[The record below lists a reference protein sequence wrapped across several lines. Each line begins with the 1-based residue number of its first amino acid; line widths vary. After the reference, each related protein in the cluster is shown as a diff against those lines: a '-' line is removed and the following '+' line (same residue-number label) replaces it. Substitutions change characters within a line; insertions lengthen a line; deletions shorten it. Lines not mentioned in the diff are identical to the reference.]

1 MSEPRGERLGGVYI
15 LLLNWNAWRDT
26 LACLESLLPDV
37 ARGARIVLC
46 DNASSD
52 NSRQHIA
59 SWAAGRLSALSAQR
73 ARLERLQRHAL
84 PRPRV
89 QSLDRAQAEAGRAA
103 ADAQLILID
112 NGANLGFAAG
122 NNVGLRFAL
131 KQADMSH
138 VWLLNNDTLVEPDCL
153 LRMCR
158 RLESHPRPA
167 VCGAIIHFF
176 DKPQV
181 IQCIGGNRF
190 DIRSGRARQSAGRYL
205 HEERLP
211 ALSDIEQ
218 SLDYLSG
225 CCMLLPRAFLDEV
238 GLMNEDYFLYYEEV
252 DWFTR
257 AQRRFDLLV
266 AGGARLYHREGG
278 SIGSRSWRRGPSV
291 LSDLH
296 MFRSRQRFM
305 RRYYPQ
311 WLWRCNLSNAMDI
324 VKRLARG
331 QWRNALVIGRV
342 IVERPTESAR

>member
-1 MSEPRGERLGGVYI
+1 MSEPAGIYI
-15 LLLNWNAWRDT
+15 VLLNWNAWQDT
-26 LACLESLLPDV
+26 IACIDSLLPDV
-37 ARGARIVLC
+37 ARGARIVVC

-52 NSRQHIA
+52 NSLQQIE
-59 SWAAGRLSALSAQR
+59 SWAAGTLPAGTADN
-73 ARLERLQRHAL
+73 ARLKRLQGHGLSGPKMHRIG
-84 PRPRV
+84 
-89 QSLDRAQAEAGRAA
+89 RAQAEAGQAE

-131 KQADMSH
+131 EQADMTH

-153 LRMCR
+153 RRMHK
-158 RLESHPRPA
+158 RLEDHPRAA
-167 VCGAIIHFF
+167 VCGSIIHFF
-176 DKPQV
+176 DNPEV

-190 DIRSGRARQSAGRYL
+190 DIRRGRAMTSEGRYL
-205 HEERLP
+205 HERNLP
-211 ALSDIEQ
+211 MLSDIER

-225 CCMLLPRAFLDEV
+225 CSMLLPRVFLEDV

-296 MFRSRQRFM
+296 MFRSRNRFM

-311 WLWRCNLSNAMDI
+311 WLWRCNLSNGMD
-324 VKRLARG
+324 VAKRLIKG
-331 QWRNALVIGRV
+331 QWRNALVICRV
-342 IVERPTESAR
+342 ILRNDP